1 MPKSRPYQPLFFR
14 LLHAANG
21 IAVLGSIGTGF
32 WLYNT
37 WDQRFGKLPLPD
49 ADSQWF
55 KIHHNIGTVV
65 TVCFGVFLLYS
76 LIAGRRRLIQAK
88 SLKQLPHLNKPS
100 GQHALYRLINTGLLG
115 MLILSMISARQFG
128 GARVLVNGEW
138 DDVWYSLHLFAWA
151 SMVVLVLVH
160 IALGLKVG
168 GVPLLMS
175 AFETRVRP
183 KDSPR
188 QWKQRLTSWMQTISQ
203 RNRS

>member
-1 MPKSRPYQPLFFR
+1 M
-14 LLHAANG
+14 
-21 IAVLGSIGTGF
+21 GSIGTGF

-55 KIHHNIGTVV
+55 KNHHNIGTVV

-76 LIAGRRRLIQAK
+76 LIA
-88 SLKQLPHLNKPS
+88 
-100 GQHALYRLINTGLLG
+100 
-115 MLILSMISARQFG
+115 

-188 QWKQRLTSWMQTISQ
+188 QWKQRFTSWMHTISQ